1 LIQPFPFIAQFHHAD
16 TFDTV
21 QMHGK
26 GQENAKMQNPLEKR
40 RKSNQGHIVSSDH
53 KIQMSSTVM
62 GDLAIVP
69 SFTSRITQSK
79 ADSA

>member
-1 LIQPFPFIAQFHHAD
+1 MRN

-26 GQENAKMQNPLEKR
+26 GKRKSNAKMPNPVEKR
-40 RKSNQGHIVSSDH
+40 RKSNHGHIVSSDH
-53 KIQMSSTVM
+53 KIQMSSTII

-69 SFTSRITQSK
+69 SFTS
-79 ADSA
+79 